1 MTRALSIALFLAL
14 FVQGDDLVLLKQFPV
29 DDLEGVIDRDAVKLD
44 QRITEDNKGAFRIED
59 RGTVQLYETG
69 DIDVE
74 QAVLLYRARVMTLNV
89 KGSAYLEM
97 WCRFPGQGEFF
108 SRGLQ
113 YSLSGT
119 HHWTTI
125 EAPFYLRKGENPD
138 NIRLNVVL
146 DGGGKIWIDKIEL
159 LRGPLPDD

>member
-1 MTRALSIALFLAL
+1 MTRALSIALLLAL
-14 FVQGDDLVLLKQFPV
+14 FAQGDDLVSLEQYPI
-29 DDLEGVIDRDAVKLD
+29 DSLEGVIDRDAVALD
-44 QRITEDNKGAFRIED
+44 RRITEDNNGALRIEHK
-59 RGTVQLYETG
+59 GTYRLYETG

-74 QAVLLYRARVMTLNV
+74 QAMLVYRARVMTTNIR
-89 KGSAYLEM
+89 GSAYLEM
-97 WCRFPGQGEFF
+97 WCSFPGKGEFF

-119 HHWTTI
+119 HHWMTI

-138 NIRLNVVL
+138 NVRLNIVL
-146 DGGGKIWIDKIEL
+146 NGGGKIWVDRIEL